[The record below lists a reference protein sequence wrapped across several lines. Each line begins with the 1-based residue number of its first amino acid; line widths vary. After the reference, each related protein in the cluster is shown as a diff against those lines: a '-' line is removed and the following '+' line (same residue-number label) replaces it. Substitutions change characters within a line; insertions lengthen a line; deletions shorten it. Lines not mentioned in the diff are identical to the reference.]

1 LVSRSS
7 RVERYG
13 FSGHE
18 TFPFRYS
25 WLPKGVWY
33 LRDRPELFSTDEA
46 LVVLGV
52 GKNMVKS
59 IRFWLETLELIR
71 RVPEDLSLRLEA
83 TELGNSLLAPDGWD
97 PFLEDPGTL
106 WLLHWHLV
114 RKLSPASTWYLAF
127 TVWTEETFDRNRLVQ
142 WLWELARDAG
152 SPGTESSL
160 KRDVEVFMR
169 TYVPAKTKRDL
180 ALEDTFDC
188 PLVDLGLIDE
198 EATAFRFVRGL
209 KPTLPDLVFV
219 YALLDFWDRNFSD
232 QGTLSFERVLYGPG
246 SPGSAFKLTENALAE
261 RLESLPS
268 WSGIGFDD
276 TSGMRTLLRQDADV
290 EQVDNLPMSVLER
303 YYDLG
308 TRGKEVASV

>member
-1 LVSRSS
+1 MVSNRG
-7 RVERYG
+7 RGERYG

-33 LRDRPELFSTDEA
+33 LRDRPDLFSTDEA

-59 IRFWLETLELIR
+59 IRFWLETLEFVR
-71 RVPEDLSLRLEA
+71 RVPGDRGLRMEA
-83 TELGNSLLAPDGWD
+83 TDLGNRLLSPDGWD

-114 RKLSPASTWYLAF
+114 RKLSSASTWYLAF
-127 TVWTEETFDRNRLVQ
+127 TVWNEETFDRNRLVQ
-142 WLWELARDAG
+142 WLWELAKDTG
-152 SPGTESSL
+152 SSGTESSL
-160 KRDVEVFMR
+160 KRDVEVFVR

-188 PLVDLGLIDE
+188 PLVDLGLVDE
-198 EATAFRFVRGL
+198 EGVAFRFVRGP
-209 KPTLPDLVFV
+209 KPTLPDSVFV
-219 YALLDFWDRNFSD
+219 YALLDFWDRNFSG
-232 QGTLSFERVLYGPG
+232 QSTLSFERVLYGPG

-261 RLESLPS
+261 LLERLPE
-268 WSGIGFDD
+268 WSGISFDD
-276 TSGMRTLLRQDADV
+276 TAGMRTLLRQDTDA
-290 EQVDNLPMSVLER
+290 EQREILSINALER
-303 YYDLG
+303 YYEFDA
-308 TRGKEVASV
+308 REVARV